1 MFVKRTGTAD
11 RVRLKEN
18 TVLILIV
25 STGSVLVLLLV
36 VAFVRERRLRRA
48 LEALLRRFLRKG
60 KTYES
65 VPSKTLSSDPGDDR
79 LSDRLRDGR

>member
-1 MFVKRTGTAD
+1 MFDKRAGTAN
-11 RVRLKEN
+11 RIRLKGN

-36 VAFVRERRLRRA
+36 VALLRERRLRRA

-60 KTYES
+60 TTYES
-65 VPSKTLSSDPGDDR
+65 VPSKTLSSHPDDDR
-79 LSDRLRDGR
+79 RSDRLRDG